1 MDYSRFNI
9 HSANNPYRNDTPPA
23 IEDFTD
29 KLPPREAHEEI
40 HDLLEAMNDFF
51 HTYAN
56 HYPEELSLRTTTAF
70 EQACIKIAE
79 AIEAEAK
86 SMSLPPELQK
96 ALIVVSDAAGKMAD
110 YFQEKFS
117 KYFPDD
123 LDNYTPG
130 HNKDK

>member
-1 MDYSRFNI
+1 MDYRYINV
-9 HSANNPYRNDTPPA
+9 HGVENPYRNSKLSIDY
-23 IEDFTD
+23 TD

-40 HDLLEAMNDFF
+40 HDLLEAMNIFL
-51 HTYAN
+51 HTYGN
-56 HYPEELSLRTTTAF
+56 YFPRELSLRTTKSF

-79 AIEAEAK
+79 AIEAEAQ

-96 ALIVVSDAAGKMAD
+96 ALIAVSDAAGKMAD

>member
-9 HSANNPYRNDTPPA
+9 HGFEDPYRNTTPS
-23 IEDFTD
+23 IDFTD
-29 KLPPREAHEEI
+29 KIPPREAHEEI
-40 HDLLEAMNDFF
+40 HDLLTAMNDFL

-79 AIEAEAK
+79 AIEAEAE

-96 ALIVVSDAAGKMAD
+96 ALIAVSDAAGKMAD
-110 YFQEKFS
+110 YLQRKFS
-117 KYFPDD
+117 KYFPED
-123 LDNYTPG
+123 LDHYTPG
-130 HNKDK
+130 DYKDK